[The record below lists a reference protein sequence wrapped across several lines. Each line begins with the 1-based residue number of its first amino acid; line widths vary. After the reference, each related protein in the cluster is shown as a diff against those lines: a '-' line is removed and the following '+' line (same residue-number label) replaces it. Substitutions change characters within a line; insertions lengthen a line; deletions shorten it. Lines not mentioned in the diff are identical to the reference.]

1 MEMRGAEQGIP
12 KLWYDKPAV
21 AWPQGLPVGNGRIGA
36 VVMAAPDREVWN
48 LTESTY
54 WSGQAEEGAPAATG
68 GKAALA
74 AIRERLFAGDYAGA
88 DRLAKQALQPP
99 KPNFG
104 THLAMCEVVIEFAGG
119 GEEMAES
126 GIGVSDRSGELA
138 PLGDSKPTGVVDAS
152 CLPFRRELDLST
164 ALLKTTGGPP
174 GSTLVRELFASHADD
189 VLVSRI
195 GSEAAGGV
203 SFTLGIAGLTPEFA
217 VSAEGETALEFRGRA
232 TETVHSDGSCGVSC
246 RGRVEVETRGGRI
259 RVHDGRL
266 VVMGADEACIYLAVA
281 TDYRRESRAWERAAR
296 LQTALALSKGYD
308 RLRADHIADYAPLF
322 RRVSIELGPSEEAA
336 KLPTDQRL
344 QRLREEGSSSDP
356 QLIALFLQY
365 GRYLTLAGARED
377 SPLPLHLQG
386 IWNDGEACRMGWSC
400 DYHLDVNTEMNYY
413 PTEVVHLGE
422 SHMPLMR
429 YLEELAHAGRKT
441 ARDAYGSPGWVAH
454 VFSNVWGFTEPG
466 WDTSWGLNVTGG
478 LWLAMQM
485 IEHYRYGLDQKF
497 LKQQA
502 YPVLREAALF
512 FLDYMTVHPK
522 SGWLVT
528 GPSNSPENHFYPGRP
543 EEGDWQ
549 LSMGTTMDQELVREL
564 FTFCLE
570 AAELLE
576 VDVELR
582 ARLTSA
588 ISLLPPLQIGQN
600 GQLQEWLEDFAEAQP
615 EHRHLSHLF
624 ALYPAHQITPG
635 ETPELAAAARVT
647 LENRMQQDELEDI
660 EFTAALFGLFFAR
673 LQDGDRALKHI
684 SHLVG
689 ELCFDN
695 LLSYSKAGIAGA
707 ETNIFVIDGNFGG
720 TAAIAEM
727 LLQSRPGGE
736 IHLLPALPAAW
747 PTGRVT
753 GLRAKGNAEVDLAW
767 EAGRLT
773 GAAVRTFSPGMF
785 TVYLGGR
792 RATFEAKAG
801 GEYRFDGTLT
811 LQTV

>member
-1 MEMRGAEQGIP
+1 MKENAAERGSTR
-12 KLWYDKPAV
+12 LWYDKPAA

-54 WSGQAEEGAPAATG
+54 WSGRADEGAPAATG

-74 AIRERLFAGDYAGA
+74 AIRERLFAGDYAGG

-104 THLAMCEVVIEFAGG
+104 THLAMCDVVIEFAGS
-119 GEEMAES
+119 GEETDEGGLGGPGGFVPA
-126 GIGVSDRSGELA
+126 RSGE
-138 PLGDSKPTGVVDAS
+138 PGRTGMSDGSFV
-152 CLPFRRELDLST
+152 PFRRELDLAT
-164 ALLKTTGGPP
+164 ALLTTTAGPP

-203 SFTLGIAGLTPEFA
+203 SFTLAIAGLTPEFA
-217 VSAEGETALEFRGRA
+217 VSAEGDAALEFRGRA
-232 TETVHSDGSCGVSC
+232 TETVHSDGTCGVMC
-246 RGRVEVETRGGRI
+246 RGRIELETRGGSI
-259 RVHDGRL
+259 RVQDGRL
-266 VVMGADEACIYLAVA
+266 VVIGADEACIYLAVA
-281 TDYRRESRAWERAAR
+281 TDYRSESRAWERAAR
-296 LQTALALSKGYD
+296 LQTALALSEGYE
-308 RLRADHIADYAPLF
+308 RLRANHLADYEPLF
-322 RRVSIELGPSEEAA
+322 RRVSVDLGPSGAA
-336 KLPTDQRL
+336 DLPTDQRMQL
-344 QRLREEGSSSDP
+344 LRKEGGSDP
-356 QLIALFLQY
+356 QLFALFLQY
-365 GRYLTLAGARED
+365 GRYLTLAGSRED

-386 IWNDGEACRMGWSC
+386 VWNDGEACRMGWSC

-413 PTEVVHLGE
+413 PTEAVHLGE
-422 SHMPLMR
+422 SQLPLMR
-429 YLEELAHAGRKT
+429 YLEDLARAGRKT

-485 IEHYRYGLDQKF
+485 VEHYRYGLDRAF
-497 LKQQA
+497 LEKQA

-512 FLDYMTVHPK
+512 FLDYMMVHPK
-522 SGWLVT
+522 YGWLVT

-543 EEGDWQ
+543 EEGHWQ
-549 LSMGTTMDQELVREL
+549 LSMGPTMDQVLVREL

-576 VDVELR
+576 EDVELR
-582 ARLTSA
+582 ERLVSA
-588 ISLLPPLQIGQN
+588 ISMLPPLQVGQK
-600 GQLQEWLEDFAEAQP
+600 GQLQEWLEDFEEAQP

-624 ALYPAHQITPG
+624 ALYPAHQITPEG
-635 ETPELAAAARVT
+635 TPELAAAARVT

-673 LQDGDRALKHI
+673 LGDGNRALKHI

-695 LLSYSKAGIAGA
+695 LFSYSKAGIAGA

-736 IHLLPALPAAW
+736 IRLLPALPAAW

-773 GAAVRTFSPGMF
+773 TAVIRTHSPGSL
-785 TVYLGGR
+785 TVCLGDHR
-792 RATFEAKAG
+792 IAFAAEAG
-801 GEYRFDGTLT
+801 GEYELNGPDLRFARMN
-811 LQTV
+811 

>member
-1 MEMRGAEQGIP
+1 MKVDVTEQGATR
-12 KLWYDKPAV
+12 LWYDTPATV
-21 AWPQGLPVGNGRIGA
+21 WSEGLPVGNGRIGA

-48 LTESTY
+48 LTELTY
-54 WSGQAEEGAPAATG
+54 WSGQADEGAPAATD

-74 AIRERLFAGDYAGA
+74 EIRERLFAGDFAGG

-104 THLAMCEVVIEFAGG
+104 THLAMCDVVIEFAG
-119 GEEMAES
+119 
-126 GIGVSDRSGELA
+126 SGEGILS
-138 PLGDSKPTGVVDAS
+138 GSGGTYDGTG
-152 CLPFRRELDLST
+152 FRRELDLAT
-164 ALLKTTGGPP
+164 ALLTTTGGPA
-174 GSTLVRELFASHADD
+174 GATLVRKLFASHADD
-189 VLVSRI
+189 VLVSRMW
-195 GSEAAGGV
+195 SEAAGGV

-217 VSAEGETALEFRGRA
+217 VSAEGSATLEFRGKA
-232 TETVHSDGSCGVSC
+232 TETVHSDGASGVNC
-246 RGRVEVETRGGRI
+246 RGRIEIETRGGSI
-259 RVHDGRL
+259 RVQEGRL
-266 VVMGADEACIYLAVA
+266 VVTRADEACIYVAIA
-281 TDYRRESRAWERAAR
+281 TDYRSESRAWERAAG
-296 LQTALALSKGYD
+296 LQTVLALSKGYD
-308 RLRADHIADYAPLF
+308 RLMADHLADYEPLF
-322 RRVSIELGPSEEAA
+322 QRVSIDLGPSNAA
-336 KLPTDQRL
+336 ELPTDQRI
-344 QRLREEGSSSDP
+344 RLLRQGGSDP
-356 QLIALFLQY
+356 QLFALFLQY

-386 IWNDGEACRMGWSC
+386 VWNDGEACRMGWSC

-422 SHMPLMR
+422 SQLPLMR
-429 YLEELAHAGRKT
+429 YLEGLAQAGRKT

-478 LWLAMQM
+478 LWLSMQM
-485 IEHYRYGLDQKF
+485 IEHYRYGLDRDF
-497 LKQQA
+497 LANQA
-502 YPVLREAALF
+502 YPVLREAARF
-512 FLDYMTVHPK
+512 FLDYMTIHPK
-522 SGWLVT
+522 YGWLVT

-543 EEGDWQ
+543 EEGHWQ
-549 LSMGTTMDQELVREL
+549 LSMGTTLDQVLVREL

-570 AAELLE
+570 AAELLGE
-576 VDVELR
+576 DVDLQG
-582 ARLTSA
+582 LLQSA
-588 ISLLPPLQIGQN
+588 LSLLPPLQIGKK
-600 GQLQEWLEDFAEAQP
+600 GQLQEWLEDYEEAQP

-624 ALYPAHQITPG
+624 ALYPAHQITPE
-635 ETPELAAAARVT
+635 ETPELAAASRVT

-689 ELCFDN
+689 ELCFNN

-727 LLQSRPGGE
+727 LLQSRPDGE

-753 GLRAKGNAEVDLAW
+753 GLRVRGNAEVNLAW

-773 GAAVRTFSPGMF
+773 DVVVRAYSPGTF
-785 TVYLGGR
+785 TLCSGDR
-792 RATFEAKAG
+792 RIAFEAAAG
-801 GEYRFDGTLT
+801 GEYRFDGALAPQTL
-811 LQTV
+811 

>member
-1 MEMRGAEQGIP
+1 MKVNAAELGAT
-12 KLWYDKPAV
+12 KLWYDKPA
-21 AWPQGLPVGNGRIGA
+21 AGWSEGLPVGNGRIGA
-36 VVMAAPDREVWN
+36 IVMAAPEREVWN

-54 WSGQAEEGAPAATG
+54 WSGQADETASAASG

-74 AIRERLFAGDYAGA
+74 AIRERLFAGDYAGG

-99 KPNFG
+99 KRNFG
-104 THLAMCEVVIEFAGG
+104 THLAMCDVVIEFAP
-119 GEEMAES
+119 
-126 GIGVSDRSGELA
+126 SGE
-138 PLGDSKPTGVVDAS
+138 PSETETGAVNGACS
-152 CLPFRRELDLST
+152 PFRRELDLST
-164 ALLKTTGGPP
+164 ALLTTTSGQP

-195 GSEAAGGV
+195 WSEAAGGV
-203 SFTLGIAGLTPEFA
+203 SFTLGLAGLTPEFE
-217 VSAEGETALEFRGRA
+217 VSASGMAALEFRGKA
-232 TETVHSDGSCGVSC
+232 TETVHSDGACGVRC
-246 RGRVEVETRGGRI
+246 RGRIELDTRGGSLY
-259 RVHDGRL
+259 VQNDRL
-266 VVMGADEACIYLAVA
+266 VVRGADEACIYLTVA
-281 TDYRRESRAWERAAR
+281 TDYRCESRSWELAPR
-296 LQTALALSKGYD
+296 LQASLALSKGYD
-308 RLRADHIADYAPLF
+308 QLKADHLADYEPLF

-336 KLPTDQRL
+336 KLPTDQRI
-344 QRLREEGSSSDP
+344 RLLRQGYSDP
-356 QLIALFLQY
+356 QLFALFLQY
-365 GRYLTLAGARED
+365 GRYLTLAGSRED

-422 SHMPLMR
+422 SQQPLMR
-429 YLEELAHAGRKT
+429 YLEDLARAGQKT
-441 ARDAYGSPGWVAH
+441 ARDVYGSPGWVAH
-454 VFSNVWGFTEPG
+454 VFSNVWGFTDPG

-485 IEHYRYGLDQKF
+485 IEHYRFGLDRVF
-497 LKQQA
+497 LEKQA

-522 SGWLVT
+522 YGWLVT

-543 EEGDWQ
+543 EEGCWQ
-549 LSMGTTMDQELVREL
+549 LSMGSTMDQALVREL

-576 VDVELR
+576 EDVELR
-582 ARLTSA
+582 SRLSSA
-588 ISLLPPLQIGQN
+588 IPLLPPLQIGKK
-600 GQLQEWLEDFAEAQP
+600 GQLQEWLEDYEEAQP

-624 ALYPAHQITPG
+624 ALYPAHQITPE

-673 LQDGDRALKHI
+673 LYNGDRALKHI
-684 SHLVG
+684 SHLIG

-695 LLSYSKAGIAGA
+695 LLSYSKAGTAGA

-727 LLQSRPGGE
+727 LLQSRPGGN
-736 IHLLPALPAAW
+736 IRLLPALPAAW

-767 EAGRLT
+767 EAGRLSS
-773 GAAVRTFSPGMF
+773 AVVRTYSPGTF
-785 TVYLGGR
+785 TLSLGDCR
-792 RATFEAKAG
+792 VTFEAKAG
-801 GEYRFDGTLT
+801 GEYRFDGALT
-811 LQTV
+811 LQNG

>member
-1 MEMRGAEQGIP
+1 MKVNAAELGAT
-12 KLWYDKPAV
+12 KLWYDKPA
-21 AWPQGLPVGNGRIGA
+21 AGWSEGLPVGNGRIGA
-36 VVMAAPDREVWN
+36 IVMAAPEREVWN

-54 WSGQAEEGAPAATG
+54 WSGQADETASAASG

-74 AIRERLFAGDYAGA
+74 AIRERLFAGDYAGG

-99 KPNFG
+99 KRNFG
-104 THLAMCEVVIEFAGG
+104 THLAMCDVVIEFAP
-119 GEEMAES
+119 
-126 GIGVSDRSGELA
+126 SGE
-138 PLGDSKPTGVVDAS
+138 PSETETGAVNGACS
-152 CLPFRRELDLST
+152 PFRRELDLST
-164 ALLKTTGGPP
+164 ALLTTTSGQP
-174 GSTLVRELFASHADD
+174 GSTLVRELFASHVDD

-195 GSEAAGGV
+195 WSEAAGGV
-203 SFTLGIAGLTPEFA
+203 SFTLGLAGLTPEFE
-217 VSAEGETALEFRGRA
+217 VSASGMAALEFRGKA
-232 TETVHSDGSCGVSC
+232 TETVHSDGACGVRC
-246 RGRVEVETRGGRI
+246 RGRIELDTRGGSLY
-259 RVHDGRL
+259 VQNDRL
-266 VVMGADEACIYLAVA
+266 VVRGADEACIYLTVA
-281 TDYRRESRAWERAAR
+281 TDYRCESRSWELAPR
-296 LQTALALSKGYD
+296 LQASLALSKGYD
-308 RLRADHIADYAPLF
+308 QLKADHLADYEPLF

-336 KLPTDQRL
+336 KLLTDQRI
-344 QRLREEGSSSDP
+344 RLLRQGYSDP
-356 QLIALFLQY
+356 QLFALFLQY
-365 GRYLTLAGARED
+365 GRYLTLAGSRED

-422 SHMPLMR
+422 SQQPLTR
-429 YLEELAHAGRKT
+429 YLEDLARAGQKT
-441 ARDAYGSPGWVAH
+441 ARDVYGSPGWVAH
-454 VFSNVWGFTEPG
+454 VFSNVWGFTDPG

-485 IEHYRYGLDQKF
+485 IEHYRFGLDRVF
-497 LKQQA
+497 LEKQA

-522 SGWLVT
+522 YGWLVT

-543 EEGDWQ
+543 EEGCWQ
-549 LSMGTTMDQELVREL
+549 LSMGSTMDQALVREL

-576 VDVELR
+576 EDVELR
-582 ARLTSA
+582 SRLSSA
-588 ISLLPPLQIGQN
+588 IPLLPPLQIGKK
-600 GQLQEWLEDFAEAQP
+600 GQLQEWLEDYEEAQP

-624 ALYPAHQITPG
+624 ALYPAHQITPE

-673 LQDGDRALKHI
+673 LYNGDRALKHI
-684 SHLVG
+684 SHLIG

-727 LLQSRPGGE
+727 LLQSRPGGN
-736 IHLLPALPAAW
+736 IRLLPALPAAW

-767 EAGRLT
+767 EAGRLSS
-773 GAAVRTFSPGMF
+773 AVVRTYSPGTF
-785 TVYLGGR
+785 TLSLGDR
-792 RATFEAKAG
+792 RVTFEAKAG
-801 GEYRFDGTLT
+801 GEYRFDGALT
-811 LQTV
+811 LQNG